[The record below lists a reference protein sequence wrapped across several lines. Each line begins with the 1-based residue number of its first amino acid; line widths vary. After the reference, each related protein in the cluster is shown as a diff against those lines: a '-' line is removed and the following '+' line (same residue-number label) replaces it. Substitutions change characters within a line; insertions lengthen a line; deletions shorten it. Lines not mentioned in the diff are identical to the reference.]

1 MGSTPSRQRLSRR
14 ASASLALRLASGSL
28 VCKAARDGADD
39 KLSRNFFR
47 KEPAMRDE
55 RVGKLAR
62 LLVEYSIEAG
72 EGDQVLVSAE
82 VGAGP
87 LIGAL
92 YERLLQVGATP
103 VTQIGLPGMQ
113 ELFFEHAQELHYEE
127 IPRVTHAIYE
137 GVDAQIGILSPSNTM
152 ALANVDPEKQQ
163 ALQKRNKPLSEMM
176 LEKDR
181 WVLTL
186 FPTEALAQ
194 ESHMGLFEYE
204 EFAFEAMG
212 LNEEDP
218 VRFWSEKSAEQER
231 LKERLEEAREIR
243 IVGPETDLSLS
254 VEGRTFVNSAGMRN
268 MPCGEVFTGPLE
280 DSANGTVYFGVPAAI
295 AGREISGARLRFEEG
310 KVVEAS
316 AEKGEEYLMSLLEA
330 DAGARYL
337 GELGIGTNYGIRRAS
352 ANVLFD
358 EKLGGTV
365 HLAIGRSYAQ
375 TGGKNDSSVHTDL
388 VCDLREG
395 GELYADGE
403 LIQEDGRFLEFDL
416 AG

>member
-1 MGSTPSRQRLSRR
+1 
-14 ASASLALRLASGSL
+14 
-28 VCKAARDGADD
+28 VCKAAGDDADD
-39 KLSRNFFR
+39 KLSGNFFR
-47 KEPAMRDE
+47 KEPLMVDE
-55 RVGKLAR
+55 RIGKLAR
-62 LLVEYSIEAG
+62 ILVDYSIEAG

-92 YERLLQVGATP
+92 YARLLQVGATA
-103 VTQIGLPGMQ
+103 VTQISLPGMQ
-113 ELFFEHAQELHYEE
+113 ELFFEHAQELHYQE
-127 IPRVTHAIYE
+127 IPQVTRAIYE
-137 GVDAQIGILSPSNTM
+137 GVDAQIGIRAPSNTR

-194 ESHMGLFEYE
+194 EAHMSLSEYE

-218 VRFWSEKSAEQER
+218 VRYWSQMSAEQER
-231 LKERLEEAREIR
+231 LKARLEKAREIR
-243 IVGPETDLSLS
+243 IVGPETDLTLS

-268 MPCGEVFTGPLE
+268 MPCGEVFTGPIE

-295 AGREISGARLRFEEG
+295 AGREISGVRIRLEEG
-310 KVVEAS
+310 KIVEAS
-316 AEKGEEYLMSLLEA
+316 AEKGEEYLSSLLDA
-330 DAGARYL
+330 DDGARYL

-395 GELYADGE
+395 GALYADGE
-403 LIQEDGRFLEFDL
+403 LIQENGRFLEFDL
-416 AG
+416 AGVPDAR

>member
-1 MGSTPSRQRLSRR
+1 
-14 ASASLALRLASGSL
+14 
-28 VCKAARDGADD
+28 VCKAAGDDADD
-39 KLSRNFFR
+39 KLSGNFFR
-47 KEPAMRDE
+47 KEPLMVDE
-55 RVGKLAR
+55 RIGKLAR
-62 LLVEYSIEAG
+62 ILVDYSIEAG

-92 YERLLQVGATP
+92 YARLLQVGATA
-103 VTQIGLPGMQ
+103 VTQISLPGMQ
-113 ELFFEHAQELHYEE
+113 ELFFEHAQELHYQE
-127 IPRVTHAIYE
+127 IPQVTRAIYE
-137 GVDAQIGILSPSNTM
+137 GVDAQIGIRAPSNTR

-176 LEKDR
+176 LEIDR

-194 ESHMGLFEYE
+194 EAHMSLSEYE

-218 VRFWSEKSAEQER
+218 VRYWSQMSAEQER
-231 LKERLEEAREIR
+231 LKARLEEAREIR
-243 IVGPETDLSLS
+243 IVGPETDLTLS

-268 MPCGEVFTGPLE
+268 MPCGEVFTGPIE

-295 AGREISGARLRFEEG
+295 AGREISGVRIRLEEG
-310 KVVEAS
+310 KIVEAS
-316 AEKGEEYLMSLLEA
+316 AEKGEEYLSSLLDA
-330 DAGARYL
+330 DDGARYL
-337 GELGIGTNYGIRRAS
+337 GELGIGTNYGIRRAR

-395 GELYADGE
+395 GALYADGE
-403 LIQEDGRFLEFDL
+403 LIQENGRFLEFDL
-416 AG
+416 AGVPDAR

>member
-1 MGSTPSRQRLSRR
+1 VPCPTQGFTIGR
-14 ASASLALRLASGSL
+14 AA
-28 VCKAARDGADD
+28 CKAAGDDADD
-39 KLSRNFFR
+39 KLSGNFFR
-47 KEPAMRDE
+47 KEPLMVDE
-55 RVGKLAR
+55 RIGKLAR
-62 LLVEYSIEAG
+62 ILVDYSIEAG

-92 YERLLQVGATP
+92 YARLLQVGATA
-103 VTQIGLPGMQ
+103 VTQISLPGMQ
-113 ELFFEHAQELHYEE
+113 ELFFEHAQELHYQE
-127 IPRVTHAIYE
+127 IPQVTRAIYE
-137 GVDAQIGILSPSNTM
+137 GVDAQIGIRAPSNTR

-176 LEKDR
+176 LEIDR

-194 ESHMGLFEYE
+194 EAHMSLSEYE

-218 VRFWSEKSAEQER
+218 VRYWSQMSAEQER
-231 LKERLEEAREIR
+231 LKARLEEAREIR
-243 IVGPETDLSLS
+243 IVGPETDLTLS

-268 MPCGEVFTGPLE
+268 MPCGEVFTGPIE

-295 AGREISGARLRFEEG
+295 AGREISGVRIRLEEG
-310 KVVEAS
+310 KIVEAS
-316 AEKGEEYLMSLLEA
+316 AEKGEEYLSSLLDA
-330 DAGARYL
+330 DDGARYL
-337 GELGIGTNYGIRRAS
+337 GELGIGTNYGIRRAR

-395 GELYADGE
+395 GALYADGE
-403 LIQEDGRFLEFDL
+403 LIQENGRFLEFDL
-416 AG
+416 AGVPDAR